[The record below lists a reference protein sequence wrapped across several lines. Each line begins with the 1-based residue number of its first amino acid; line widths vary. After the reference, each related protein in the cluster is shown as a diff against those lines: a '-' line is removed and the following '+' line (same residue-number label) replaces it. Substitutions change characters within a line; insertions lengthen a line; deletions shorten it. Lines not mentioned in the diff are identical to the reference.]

1 MAKNNNGN
9 TYDVTIKKMVVEQY
23 ETGITMNQLVED
35 YDLKDASVYS
45 WIKLYGKDKPS
56 GNAAKSNSDISN
68 HDISEMQRKI
78 KQLETENETLKSA

>member
-45 WIKLYGKDKPS
+45 
-56 GNAAKSNSDISN
+56 
-68 HDISEMQRKI
+68 
-78 KQLETENETLKSA
+78 